1 MENAFFIMMK
11 LPKTFATANQ
21 KDNFRAR
28 FAEIVSDNKELLNNY
43 NIQFF
48 NTEAKS
54 NYVFTSLA
62 GKSINITERLSED
75 ELELYRVLKNNWQ
88 R

>member
-1 MENAFFIMMK
+1 MMK
-11 LPKTFATANQ
+11 LPKTFATASQ
-21 KDNFRAR
+21 KDNFRAK
-28 FAEIVSDNKELLNNY
+28 FAEIVRENQELLNNY

-48 NTEAKS
+48 NTESKS
-54 NYVFTSLA
+54 NYVFTSLT
-62 GKSINITERLSED
+62 GKSINIMERLSVD